1 MREIR
6 GTYMELTNRENYKD
20 TNVEDYLHVTLTD
33 EEDVPDALGKLRSIY
48 PNIMKLDYDNLRTRS
63 GQMIAAEEAV
73 EQKQPMEL
81 FEELYRLQNNQEMSR
96 EQRKFAEEMIEKIWT
111 QL

>member
-1 MREIR
+1 
-6 GTYMELTNRENYKD
+6 
-20 TNVEDYLHVTLTD
+20 
-33 EEDVPDALGKLRSIY
+33 
-48 PNIMKLDYDNLRTRS
+48 
-63 GQMIAAEEAV
+63 MIAAEEAV

>member
-1 MREIR
+1 
-6 GTYMELTNRENYKD
+6 MELTNRESYKD